1 MGTSNDAND
10 SAADPQAA
18 PAKSHTIQVDAPGIL
33 PSEAWR
39 LHTRLHNDTKE
50 AELGYA

>member
-18 PAKSHTIQVDAPGIL
+18 PAKSYTIQVHALGIL
-33 PSEAWR
+33 PTKTRR
-39 LHTRLHNDTKE
+39 LHTRLYNDTKE
-50 AELGYA
+50 T